1 MKRSRVSGTEEH
13 HRRAD
18 EYQRVNKVRKELA
31 AERFIKLCKETLS
44 LDPVA
49 QAVCLEIY
57 GRMDSFIYSS
67 SNLSLYCASWAEIGN
82 HKPSTNPILVDEAV
96 RLWFAFALYCATRLE
111 KSVGVLSKMHSSA
124 SKEGLTLTHIL
135 RSCDLKLEVFLKE
148 LPIMV
153 LKAGPTMTDLYH
165 AGWERKLKAKELY
178 TNFVHLNILSRHYK
192 EAYWE
197 LFSSI
202 DPASNNLPATS
213 SGSQC
218 ASDYL
223 RLGWLLFVALRS
235 HAFGCSMDLVTCI
248 NDLISVLAILIMHVP
263 AHFRIFSFKDDTWF
277 VVKDT
282 KRVDL
287 IASLSKNYDTS
298 EDDVLNSMEKTVTL
312 IREVLQ
318 KKPRT
323 ASECDGETLAD
334 LNIDGLSYFEDLM
347 EESSLRNSLI
357 MLEMDYDL
365 AMSKWSQLDE
375 RVFLDEAANCSF
387 AEIHMMPA
395 KCVKAVMKAAN
406 WLRNVVCR
414 LSREPSAKLMQ
425 SSVGFPIVKNALV
438 MLEALFPSNAMGEEG
453 VCGSLQSTSTVDNIW
468 IEQRR
473 QEVLKIYYKVL
484 DAMCT
489 AYGTNLTSLLTK
501 ERFHRCMLVCSAE
514 LVLAARKPATMLL
527 FPTILEQSDITA
539 FELVEVLQCFLR
551 HEESMPCELRMH
563 LESLKERLLESTVW
577 EAGSL
582 MYDSLE
588 VAEPMYV
595 SEVARLRAIGRLPYI
610 NFSLDAIVAR
620 IHLSSVLKHEM
631 THGPCTDL
639 RSGVVEQG
647 SRASRVTDHVPS
659 VIPTSLHCAFARPR
673 DPCPGREFAMC
684 ADMAIDAFLKEIKKL
699 ASVRI
704 CGMAEELEKEHRNFN
719 VEVCRKLF
727 NEILYRRTALFFNLH
742 IDAILI
748 CCFFLTSKITRLGL
762 TMMDLLLR
770 YMKQP
775 HSKPQVFRC
784 VFIDSSVTKEH
795 RLMFPYL
802 VLGSSYR
809 VPQPNPEH
817 VGIFSYYPQFF
828 DYYTKRVVS
837 GAKAVYWRTR
847 GDEELRQIPPHKW
860 LEIEVKEEHS
870 RLEFIFEQMQEEK
883 LAESY
888 IGDVRDQMERAGMDW
903 EELDYL
909 RTGTPMYE
917 QLVKG
922 C

>member
-1 MKRSRVSGTEEH
+1 
-13 HRRAD
+13 
-18 EYQRVNKVRKELA
+18 
-31 AERFIKLCKETLS
+31 
-44 LDPVA
+44 
-49 QAVCLEIY
+49 
-57 GRMDSFIYSS
+57 
-67 SNLSLYCASWAEIGN
+67 
-82 HKPSTNPILVDEAV
+82 
-96 RLWFAFALYCATRLE
+96 
-111 KSVGVLSKMHSSA
+111 
-124 SKEGLTLTHIL
+124 
-135 RSCDLKLEVFLKE
+135 
-148 LPIMV
+148 
-153 LKAGPTMTDLYH
+153 
-165 AGWERKLKAKELY
+165 
-178 TNFVHLNILSRHYK
+178 
-192 EAYWE
+192 
-197 LFSSI
+197 
-202 DPASNNLPATS
+202 
-213 SGSQC
+213 
-218 ASDYL
+218 
-223 RLGWLLFVALRS
+223 
-235 HAFGCSMDLVTCI
+235 
-248 NDLISVLAILIMHVP
+248 
-263 AHFRIFSFKDDTWF
+263 
-277 VVKDT
+277 
-282 KRVDL
+282 
-287 IASLSKNYDTS
+287 
-298 EDDVLNSMEKTVTL
+298 MEKTVTL

-323 ASECDGETLAD
+323 ASECDSETLAD

-365 AMSKWSQLDE
+365 AMCKWRQLDE

-387 AEIHMMPA
+387 AKIHMIPA
-395 KCVKAVMKAAN
+395 TCVKTIMTAAN
-406 WLRNVVCR
+406 WLRNVVSP
-414 LSREPSAKLMQ
+414 LSSVPSAQLMQ
-425 SSVGFPIVKNALV
+425 SCDGFPVVQNALLA
-438 MLEALFPSNAMGEEG
+438 LEALFPCNDVEEEG
-453 VCGSLQSTSTVDNIW
+453 VSISLQSTSTGDNIW
-468 IEQRR
+468 VEQRK

-484 DAMCT
+484 EAMCT
-489 AYGTNLTSLLTK
+489 AYGANLSTLLTMK
-501 ERFHRCMLVCSAE
+501 KFHSCMLACSVE

-527 FPTILEQSDITA
+527 FPAILEQIDITA
-539 FELVEVLQCFLR
+539 FELVEVLKCFLR

-588 VAEPMYV
+588 VAEPMHV

-631 THGPCTDL
+631 THGPCINL

-673 DPCPGREFAMC
+673 DRCPGRC
-684 ADMAIDAFLKEIKKL
+684 ADMAIDAFLKE
-699 ASVRI
+699 
-704 CGMAEELEKEHRNFN
+704 
-719 VEVCRKLF
+719 
-727 NEILYRRTALFFNLH
+727 
-742 IDAILI
+742 
-748 CCFFLTSKITRLGL
+748 ITRLGL

-837 GAKAVYWRTR
+837 GVKAVYWRTR

-870 RLEFIFEQMQEEK
+870 RLEFIFDQMQEEK
-883 LAESY
+883 LAKSY
-888 IGDVRDQMERAGMDW
+888 LQDVRDQMERAGMDW

>member
-1 MKRSRVSGTEEH
+1 
-13 HRRAD
+13 
-18 EYQRVNKVRKELA
+18 
-31 AERFIKLCKETLS
+31 
-44 LDPVA
+44 
-49 QAVCLEIY
+49 
-57 GRMDSFIYSS
+57 
-67 SNLSLYCASWAEIGN
+67 
-82 HKPSTNPILVDEAV
+82 
-96 RLWFAFALYCATRLE
+96 
-111 KSVGVLSKMHSSA
+111 
-124 SKEGLTLTHIL
+124 
-135 RSCDLKLEVFLKE
+135 
-148 LPIMV
+148 
-153 LKAGPTMTDLYH
+153 
-165 AGWERKLKAKELY
+165 
-178 TNFVHLNILSRHYK
+178 
-192 EAYWE
+192 
-197 LFSSI
+197 
-202 DPASNNLPATS
+202 
-213 SGSQC
+213 
-218 ASDYL
+218 
-223 RLGWLLFVALRS
+223 
-235 HAFGCSMDLVTCI
+235 
-248 NDLISVLAILIMHVP
+248 
-263 AHFRIFSFKDDTWF
+263 
-277 VVKDT
+277 
-282 KRVDL
+282 
-287 IASLSKNYDTS
+287 
-298 EDDVLNSMEKTVTL
+298 MEK
-312 IREVLQ
+312 
-318 KKPRT
+318 
-323 ASECDGETLAD
+323 
-334 LNIDGLSYFEDLM
+334 
-347 EESSLRNSLI
+347 SSLRNSLI

-406 WLRNVVCR
+406 WLRNVVCP
-414 LSREPSAKLMQ
+414 LSREPSAKLMP
-425 SSVGFPIVKNALV
+425 SSVGFPVVKNALV

-514 LVLAARKPATMLL
+514 LVLSARKTVTMLL
-527 FPTILEQSDITA
+527 FPAILEQSDITA
-539 FELVEVLQCFLR
+539 FALIDALQCFLR

-563 LESLKERLLESTVW
+563 LESLKERLLESTIW
-577 EAGSL
+577 EEGSL

-588 VAEPMYV
+588 VAERMHV
-595 SEVARLRAIGRLPYI
+595 SEVARLRAIGRLSYI

-631 THGPCTDL
+631 THGLAFLTSLDDNDIFSSPCTNL

-647 SRASRVTDHVPS
+647 SRASRVTDHVQS
-659 VIPTSLHCAFARPR
+659 VIPTSLHCVFARPR

-684 ADMAIDAFLKEIKKL
+684 ADMAIDTFLKEIEKL

-727 NEILYRRTALFFNLH
+727 SEILYRSTALFFNLH
-742 IDAILI
+742 IDAIII

-809 VPQPNPEH
+809 EPQPNPEH
-817 VGIFSYYPQFF
+817 VGIFSYYPQFSE
-828 DYYTKRVVS
+828 YYTKRVVS
-837 GAKAVYWRTR
+837 GVKAVYWRTR

-860 LEIEVKEEHS
+860 LEIEVKEEHP
-870 RLEFIFEQMQEEK
+870 RLEFIFAQMQAEN
-883 LAESY
+883 LAKSY
-888 IGDVRDQMERAGMDW
+888 LHEVRDQMERAGMEW
-903 EELDYL
+903 QRLDYL
-909 RTGTPMYE
+909 RTRTPMYE
-917 QLVKG
+917 QLVKAST
-922 C
+922 

>member
-1 MKRSRVSGTEEH
+1 
-13 HRRAD
+13 
-18 EYQRVNKVRKELA
+18 
-31 AERFIKLCKETLS
+31 
-44 LDPVA
+44 
-49 QAVCLEIY
+49 
-57 GRMDSFIYSS
+57 
-67 SNLSLYCASWAEIGN
+67 
-82 HKPSTNPILVDEAV
+82 
-96 RLWFAFALYCATRLE
+96 
-111 KSVGVLSKMHSSA
+111 
-124 SKEGLTLTHIL
+124 
-135 RSCDLKLEVFLKE
+135 
-148 LPIMV
+148 
-153 LKAGPTMTDLYH
+153 
-165 AGWERKLKAKELY
+165 
-178 TNFVHLNILSRHYK
+178 
-192 EAYWE
+192 
-197 LFSSI
+197 
-202 DPASNNLPATS
+202 
-213 SGSQC
+213 
-218 ASDYL
+218 
-223 RLGWLLFVALRS
+223 
-235 HAFGCSMDLVTCI
+235 
-248 NDLISVLAILIMHVP
+248 
-263 AHFRIFSFKDDTWF
+263 
-277 VVKDT
+277 
-282 KRVDL
+282 
-287 IASLSKNYDTS
+287 
-298 EDDVLNSMEKTVTL
+298 MEKTVTL

-323 ASECDGETLAD
+323 ASECDSETLAD

-365 AMSKWSQLDE
+365 AMCKWRQLDE

-387 AEIHMMPA
+387 AKIHMIPA
-395 KCVKAVMKAAN
+395 TCVKTIMTAAN
-406 WLRNVVCR
+406 WLRNVVSP
-414 LSREPSAKLMQ
+414 LSSVPSAQLMQ
-425 SSVGFPIVKNALV
+425 SCDGFPVVQNALLA
-438 MLEALFPSNAMGEEG
+438 LEALFPCNDVEEEG
-453 VCGSLQSTSTVDNIW
+453 VSISLQSTSTGDNIW
-468 IEQRR
+468 VEQRK

-484 DAMCT
+484 EAMCT
-489 AYGTNLTSLLTK
+489 AYGANLSTLLTMK
-501 ERFHRCMLVCSAE
+501 KFHSCMLACSVE

-527 FPTILEQSDITA
+527 FPAILEQIDITA
-539 FELVEVLQCFLR
+539 FELVEVLKCFLR

-588 VAEPMYV
+588 VAEPMHV

-631 THGPCTDL
+631 THGPCINL

-673 DPCPGREFAMC
+673 DRCPGRC

-704 CGMAEELEKEHRNFN
+704 CGMAEELEKEHKNFN
-719 VEVCRKLF
+719 VEVCGKLF

-742 IDAILI
+742 IDAIII

-837 GAKAVYWRTR
+837 GVKAVYWRTR

-870 RLEFIFEQMQEEK
+870 RLEFIFDQMQEEK
-883 LAESY
+883 LAKSY
-888 IGDVRDQMERAGMDW
+888 LQDVRDQMERAGMDW